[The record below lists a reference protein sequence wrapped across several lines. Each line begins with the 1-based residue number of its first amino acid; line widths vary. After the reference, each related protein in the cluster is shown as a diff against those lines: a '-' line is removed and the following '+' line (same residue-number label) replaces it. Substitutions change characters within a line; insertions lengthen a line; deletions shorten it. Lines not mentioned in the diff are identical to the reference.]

1 MRTLI
6 NNIDRQLEELRIKLN
21 DETATFCEQSEYD
34 NHDDIIFDI
43 PRIYQVTKHGFHVE
57 YCILNINQGKID
69 AMGLCE
75 DAGESLY
82 TTIDSL
88 SPSELLAIGS
98 EIYNK

>member
-6 NNIDRQLEELRIKLN
+6 NNIDRQLEELRLELKKT
-21 DETATFCEQSEYD
+21 TATFCSQEDYD
-34 NHDDIIFDI
+34 EHEDIIFDI

-88 SPSELLAIGS
+88 SLSELLAIGE
-98 EIYNK
+98 EINKK